1 MSRGSATK
9 HLFMVGMVS
18 AVLVPI
24 SAWVSIRPGGLQAQA
39 QAQAQTGADWPC
51 IQRKV
56 PELSAV
62 AVWSG
67 PSIDEAVAR
76 WREDSHVAALV
87 EQIAARR
94 TPLDVATAA
103 VAGFAEGL
111 GPEVRAETLTLVFAG
126 LFQTL
131 DRERSEVIVGIER
144 YGRKQKAMADR
155 IRSDMARVSELADG
169 AQAAELQNQLL
180 WQTRI
185 FNERRASL
193 SFVCEVP
200 TLIEQRLFM
209 LARAIANELPS

>member
-1 MSRGSATK
+1 MARLSATT
-9 HLFMVGMVS
+9 F
-18 AVLVPI
+18 AVLCLSI
-24 SAWVSIRPGGLQAQA
+24 SAATGSVPPEVLQRGQGEG
-39 QAQAQTGADWPC
+39 QHPDWPC

-67 PSIDEAVAR
+67 PPVAQALAR
-76 WREDSHVAALV
+76 WRDDAQVAALV

-94 TPLDVATAA
+94 TPLEAA
-103 VAGFAEGL
+103 AAAIDSFAQGL
-111 GPEVRAETLTLVFAG
+111 APDAKAERLKLLFAG

-131 DRERSEVIVGIER
+131 DRERKEVIAGIER
-144 YGRKQKAMADR
+144 YGRKQKEMAEQ
-155 IRSDMARVSELADG
+155 IRGDMARVSGQAPAASDPR
-169 AQAAELQNQLL
+169 AAEVQNQLL

-200 TLIEQRLFM
+200 TLIEQRLFV
-209 LARAIANELPS
+209 LARAIADELP